1 MPAWSA
7 VAAERPRIALAA
19 TLHDT
24 TGVLVHDVRRLLPR
38 LQAIFANVAVAT
50 SPPTAARVVKVLR
63 DAGVHAGSPTANL
76 RGPLY
81 RLSLRQALASEDVER
96 VHYLDFDRVLHWV
109 DRTPREL
116 RSVMRASSRTP
127 ALLIGRTI
135 RAHLSHHRPLHA
147 TEGVVN
153 RLLAAQLGLAG
164 RVDFLV
170 PAFVVSRDTAK
181 RLLARSR
188 ARGAG
193 IYGEWA
199 ALLPGLEHTMTYVEC
214 RGLDW
219 ETPDRHRRAVHRVG
233 LAEWRRRQETAG
245 EWSLRIDVA
254 ADIVRGFTRALARWP
269 VKHCTLVRRT
279 DAKKVASRSRLG

>member
-19 TLHDT
+19 TLHDA

-63 DAGVHAGSPTANL
+63 DAGVHAGSPPANL

-81 RLSLRQALASEDVER
+81 RLSLRQALASDAER
-96 VHYLDFDRVLHWV
+96 VHYLDFDRALHWV

-127 ALLIGRTI
+127 ALLVGRTI

-188 ARGAG
+188 ARDVG

-199 ALLPGLEHTMTYVEC
+199 ALLPGLENTMTYVEC

-219 ETPDRHRRAVHRVG
+219 ETPDRHRRAVRRLG
-233 LAEWRRRQETAG
+233 LAEWRRRQETTA

-269 VKHCTLVRRT
+269 VKHCTLGRRT

>member
-1 MPAWSA
+1 VPAD
-7 VAAERPRIALAA
+7 RPRIALAA
-19 TLHDT
+19 TLHDA

-38 LQAIFANVAVAT
+38 LQAIFPNVAVAT
-50 SPPTAARVVKVLR
+50 SPPTAPRVVQVLR
-63 DAGVHAGSPTANL
+63 DAGVHAGSPAANL

-81 RLSLRQALASEDVER
+81 RLSVRQALASDAER
-96 VHYLDFDRVLHWV
+96 VHYLDFDRALHWV

-254 ADIVRGFTRALARWP
+254 ADIVRGFTRAQARWP

-279 DAKKVASRSRLG
+279 DAKKVASRSGLG